1 MTKKDFIII
10 WAKMSES
17 EVRSAKT
24 FMWSLK
30 EYIQEDLEGQVNKVH
45 QDQMLNILEDLKERL
60 DLAEEAAEHVKFALA
75 RYGKKKGGA

>member
-1 MTKKDFIII
+1 MTKKDIISV

-17 EVRSAKT
+17 EVRRAKT
-24 FMWSLK
+24 FMWTLK

-45 QDQMLNILEDLKERL
+45 QDQMLNILEDLKEQL
-60 DLAEEAAEHVKFALA
+60 DLAEEAAEHVNFELA